1 MPVDAI
7 TAADET
13 TALAPPPAPITPP
26 PTPATAPPFPVTLA
40 LVVLLELLMRR
51 FSSFGSRK

>member
-13 TALAPPPAPITPP
+13 TALAPPPAPITP